1 MINKE
6 VLAKRV
12 YSLRCSH
19 KINQTQLGEI
29 AGISQFA
36 ISKIEKAQRAAS
48 IEVLISLADYFS
60 VSLDYLT
67 GRTDCPDIVTKD
79 KDGRFIAI
87 EAMQP
92 PQTAAKED
100 VARIANEIIKERKDA
115 FKRLSK

>member
-87 EAMQP
+87 EAIRP
-92 PQTAAKED
+92 NSDK
-100 VARIANEIIKERKDA
+100 
-115 FKRLSK
+115 